1 MKPVHFTSQ
10 AAFRKWLSANH
21 AAVRELWVGF
31 YKKSSGKGG
40 ITYPQALDEALC
52 FGWIDG
58 LRKSVDAASY
68 TIRFTPRKPDSIWSA
83 VNTRRAGE
91 LRALGKMEERGLAVF
106 EQRDVERARRYSYE
120 RENCRLEAAQEK
132 QFQANAKAW
141 KFFCEQAPWYR
152 RTATWWVIS
161 PKREDTRQKRLT
173 TLISDCGKGRRIPPL
188 DYPKKK
194 S

>member
-1 MKPVHFTSQ
+1 MKPTFFTSQ

-21 AAVRELWVGF
+21 AQMHELWAGF
-31 YKKSSGKGG
+31 YKRESGKGG
-40 ITYPQALDEALC
+40 ITYRQALDEALC

-83 VNTRRAGE
+83 INIKRAGE
-91 LRALGKMEERGLAVF
+91 LKDLGQMQKPGLTVF
-106 EQRDVERARRYSYE
+106 EKRDVERAQRYSYE

-141 KFFCEQAPWYR
+141 KFFGEQAPWYR

-161 PKREDTRQKRLT
+161 AKREETRRKRLT
-173 TLISDCGKGRRIPPL
+173 TLIGDCGKGRRIAPL
-188 DYPKKK
+188 DYPRKK